1 MSLSV
6 SVRRTTQHDVL
17 GMPDAYAICAK
28 GAIPGIQS
36 TQIIAVVW
44 GKDIAD
50 TLTPMVREALA
61 NPVVAKKTG
70 KKKSSKTKVSAEPES
85 PAVSSS
91 TESGNAA

>member
-1 MSLSV
+1 MALSV
-6 SVRRTTQHDVL
+6 FVRRTTQHDVL

-50 TLTPMVREALA
+50 VLSPMIRDALA
-61 NPVVAKKTG
+61 NPGTG
-70 KKKSSKTKVSAEPES
+70 KKSVKKKSTKAKSSAEPE
-85 PAVSSS
+85 AVEAPSIQAHG
-91 TESGNAA
+91 T